1 MALNLVLFA
10 IPLSFTN
17 PRAGK
22 SLNVVVAVLVF
33 ILYLNFINIMESWIT
48 EGRWHWW
55 SGLIALHGSVLLLT
69 AFLFIRRIWL
79 QRWLPRELTIGYWRD
94 RME

>member
-1 MALNLVLFA
+1 M
-10 IPLSFTN
+10 
-17 PRAGK
+17 
-22 SLNVVVAVLVF
+22 VVAVLVF

-48 EGRWHWW
+48 EGRWQWW

-69 AFLFIRRIWL
+69 AFLFSRRIWL

>member
-1 MALNLVLFA
+1 MFSRRLQC
-10 IPLSFTN
+10 P
-17 PRAGK
+17 GK
-22 SLNVVVAVLVF
+22 KYFLYNEVVF